1 MPTSAS
7 HPGRDV
13 TRRASAAVVAAM
25 VLSAMAAAP
34 AAADQRDAAFTDTA
48 GTTSTYHLFT
58 DAAGSQPVGLV
69 VYFDGDGQYGHKN
82 PTSTWALGGRDG
94 LVAQAA
100 ARRLATLSIRTPD
113 RVGSETWWEN
123 GRVNAA
129 YAADLIDKTRRDLGV
144 DRVWVVGYSGGSQ
157 LITKWLTPLH
167 GSTLGRGGAVITGGG
182 GAPPV
187 TASFPEGFP
196 AGFPMTW
203 HTGTADTSGYNAYAD
218 ARRGADW
225 YSQRGFTVT
234 REWPAGVDHDDLG
247 GQFGSI
253 FAAAYDKAPNP
264 TPTPTPT
271 PTPPPPTPTGSPTA
285 TPTATPT
292 TSPTSPQWP
301 ETAAWNAWCRA
312 APWAAFPVE
321 SCIAMRPRP

>member
-1 MPTSAS
+1 MSVNTHTCA
-7 HPGRDV
+7 GTRAI
-13 TRRASAAVVAAM
+13 RRALAVAAASGLVVALTATE
-25 VLSAMAAAP
+25 
-34 AAADQRDAAFTDTA
+34 AAADQLNTPHTDPA

-58 DAAGSQPVGLV
+58 DAAGSQPAGLV

-82 PTSTWALGGRDG
+82 PTSTWALGGRNG

-123 GRVNAA
+123 GRVN
-129 YAADLIDKTRRDLGV
+129 IGKTRRGLGV

-182 GAPPV
+182 GAPSV

-196 AGFPMTW
+196 EGFPMTW
-203 HTGTADTSGYNAYAD
+203 HTGTADTRGYNAYAD

-247 GQFGSI
+247 GRFGSI
-253 FAAAYDKAPNP
+253 FAAAYDKTPNP
-264 TPTPTPT
+264 TPTPT
-271 PTPPPPTPTGSPTA
+271 PTPTGSPTA

>member
-1 MPTSAS
+1 MPTNA
-7 HPGRDV
+7 GRNV
-13 TRRASAAVVAAM
+13 IRRVAAGAVAAM
-25 VLSAMAAAP
+25 VLSAMAADP
-34 AAADQRDAAFTDTA
+34 AAADQRDASFTDTA
-48 GTTSTYHLFT
+48 GTASTYHLFT
-58 DAAGSQPVGLV
+58 DAAGSQPAGLV

-82 PTSTWALGGRDG
+82 PASTWALGGRDG

-129 YAADLIDKTRRDLGV
+129 YAAQLVEKTRTQLGV
-144 DRVWVVGYSGGSQ
+144 SRVWVVGYSGGSQ

-167 GSTLGRGGAVITGGG
+167 GDTLGRGGAVITGGG
-182 GAPPV
+182 GAPSV
-187 TASFPEGFP
+187 TAAFP
-196 AGFPMTW
+196 AGFTSRWPMTW
-203 HTGTADTSGYNAYAD
+203 HTGTADTTGYDAYAD

-253 FAAAYDKAPNP
+253 FAAAYDKTPNPAP
-264 TPTPTPT
+264 TPT
-271 PTPPPPTPTGSPTA
+271 PTPTGSPTA

-292 TSPTSPQWP
+292 AAPTASPTVPQWP
-301 ETAAWNAWCRA
+301 TAEMWDAWCRQ
-312 APWAAFPVE
+312 APWTGFPVE